1 MRANARFHGPLLL
14 STIAMIVDLQN
25 VIQALRNELHQYGEM
40 LALLEQQQHV
50 AQHSGTEEILRSIAH
65 INHQSSSIQHARER
79 RKSAQRHLAAAL
91 QQSENATFSTLI
103 PMLPNSYQPMVSA
116 LVQENHELLE
126 RVRERAQANQL
137 LLRRALELMQRFI
150 TTLTL
155 EDSPLE
161 TRSATRPSA
170 AIVPLEQPERSAAGP
185 STAALA

>member
-1 MRANARFHGPLLL
+1 MRDFARFLDRLLL
-14 STIAMIVDLQN
+14 SAIAMIVDLQN

-50 AQHSGTEEILRSIAH
+50 AQHSGADEILRSISH
-65 INHQSSSIQHARER
+65 INHQSSSIQIARER
-79 RKSAQRHLAAAL
+79 RKSAQRQLAGAL
-91 QQSENATFSTLI
+91 QHPDTTTFSTLI

-116 LVQENHELLE
+116 LVQENHELLG

-155 EDSPLE
+155 EDAPAKSCD
-161 TRSATRPSA
+161 R
-170 AIVPLEQPERSAAGP
+170 IMPLEQP
-185 STAALA
+185 ALV

>member
-1 MRANARFHGPLLL
+1 MRANARFHSPLLL

-40 LALLEQQQHV
+40 LALLEQQQHL
-50 AQHSGTEEILRSIAH
+50 AQHSGTEEILRSISH
-65 INHQSSSIQHARER
+65 INHQSSSIQLARER
-79 RKSAQRHLAAAL
+79 RKSAQRHLAATL
-91 QQSENATFSTLI
+91 QQSETATFSTLI

-116 LVQENHELLE
+116 LVQENHELLG

-155 EDSPLE
+155 EDAPAESPN
-161 TRSATRPSA
+161 RV
-170 AIVPLEQPERSAAGP
+170 VPLEQP
-185 STAALA
+185 ALI